1 GGCIFAPPRALSV
14 RGPGGLLLPRPRRVL
29 LLRPGGLLLLVRR
42 LLRPAGGRRLA
53 VPLLLL
59 RADDGR
65 AGAGG
70 LRLDEL
76 LLRAPG
82 AVPAPRLR
90 RHQLLHAGD
99 GGAGHAG
106 QLLHAGVLPLLTAGR
121 RGKQRGAGGGR
132 PALPPAAPRGRDA
145 SRAARLALALF
156 PQDDA
161 DALLG
166 QACLP
171 FFAAT
176 LPFEPLPR
184 RQNPRGFWLA
194 IDHGEFSFRLR
205 RSEHVRHL

>member
-14 RGPGGLLLPRPRRVL
+14 RGPGGVLLLRPRRVL

-90 RHQLLHAGD
+90 RHHLLHAGD

-106 QLLHAGVLPLLTAGR
+106 QLLHAGVLPLLAAGGRETRGAREGGALPSPCRAPCHGRLTGGPPSTRAFSAGR
-121 RGKQRGAGGGR
+121 RGRVAWPGV
-132 PALPPAAPRGRDA
+132 
-145 SRAARLALALF
+145 F
-156 PQDDA
+156 
-161 DALLG
+161 
-166 QACLP
+166 
-171 FFAAT
+171 
-176 LPFEPLPR
+176 
-184 RQNPRGFWLA
+184 
-194 IDHGEFSFRLR
+194 
-205 RSEHVRHL
+205 